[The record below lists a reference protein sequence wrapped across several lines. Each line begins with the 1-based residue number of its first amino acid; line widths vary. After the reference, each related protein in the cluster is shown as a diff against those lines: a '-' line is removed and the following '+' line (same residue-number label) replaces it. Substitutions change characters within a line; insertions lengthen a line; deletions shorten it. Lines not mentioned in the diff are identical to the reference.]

1 MDFFDVVEARFSV
14 RRFKEDQIKQEDL
27 EKIIAAAGSA
37 PSAKNAQNW
46 HFVVIQDKELLEK
59 MAQTVEQKMEK
70 IAKGLPDEKG
80 EKFLKFSR
88 FSTFFKDAPTVI
100 AVYAK
105 EYIPEGLKEVIAADM
120 PQIDRDRMWYA
131 NPGIQSIGAGI
142 ENMILASVALGYGA
156 CWMTSANHTLIELEE
171 VIGFRKERHNL
182 VALVPIGVPFD
193 ETKKSPAKLPI
204 EEIMTV
210 IK

>member
-1 MDFFDVVEARFSV
+1 MEFFDVLDARYSV
-14 RRFKEDQIKQEDL
+14 RKFKDEQIKQEDL
-27 EKIIAAAGSA
+27 EKIIGAAGAA

-59 MAQTVEQKMEK
+59 MGQTVDSKMAK
-70 IAKGLPDEKG
+70 IAEGLGEEKG
-80 EKFLKFSR
+80 AKFLKFSR
-88 FSTFFKDAPTVI
+88 FSTFFRDAPTVI

-120 PQIDRDRMWYA
+120 PQTDRDRMWYA

-171 VIGFRKERHNL
+171 VIGFRRDRHNL
-182 VALVPIGVPFD
+182 VALVPIGVP
-193 ETKKSPAKLPI
+193 EGERKSPAKLPL

>member
-1 MDFFDVVEARFSV
+1 MEFFDVLDSRYSV
-14 RRFKEDQIKQEDL
+14 RKFKDEQIKQEDL
-27 EKIIAAAGSA
+27 EKIIGAAGAA

-59 MAQTVEQKMEK
+59 MGQTVEKKMAK
-70 IAKGLPDEKG
+70 IAEGLGEEKG

-88 FSTFFKDAPTVI
+88 FSTFFRDAPTVI

-120 PQIDRDRMWYA
+120 PQTDRDRMWYA

-142 ENMILASVALGYGA
+142 ENMILASFALGYGA

-171 VIGFRKERHNL
+171 VIGFRRDKHKL
-182 VALVPIGVPFD
+182 VALVPVGVP
-193 ETKKSPAKLPI
+193 EGEKKSPAKLPL